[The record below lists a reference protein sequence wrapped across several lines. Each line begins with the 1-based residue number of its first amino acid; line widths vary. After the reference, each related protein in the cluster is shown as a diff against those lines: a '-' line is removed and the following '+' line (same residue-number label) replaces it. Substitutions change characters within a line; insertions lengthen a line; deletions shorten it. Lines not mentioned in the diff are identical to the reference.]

1 MILDTYAW
9 IELFNGT
16 TKGKKVKELIALN
29 QCFTSAISIA
39 ELSEWVEKEKLDR
52 KHVFHTVK
60 NLSTLIEISQDDLEL
75 AGILKT
81 EKRKTVKDFGMI
93 DSIILATA
101 KNYKLKIVTGD
112 KHFKGENTIML

>member
-52 KHVFHTVK
+52 KQVFHTVK